1 MARWH
6 SLSPEIAKSGL
17 RRSMLLF
24 LSVISIAVVLINGW
38 ALWNSW
44 QRTVEHGEEDARN
57 LSQSLSRQAED
68 TFLQVDLTLQDLRDR
83 VEMIGMGP
91 EQKSYL
97 SALLINRKAALPQLH
112 GLFIYDEKGNWLVT
126 SYNKIPLVSNNAD
139 REYFRFHR
147 EHNDTKVHI
156 GQVIRSRTTG
166 DLIIPLSMR
175 LNNPDGSFHG
185 VVLGTIRID
194 FFRQVYS
201 YYNLGDRD
209 TLSLLL
215 SNGVILYSRPFPDSV
230 INRNMSQAP
239 LFSHLLKASSSGTAD
254 YRSVLDGVERILGYA
269 TLKRYPLV
277 VVAGFDKK
285 LLLQAWFSDLLI
297 YVTVSTLLLLVIC
310 LLGYLVMRHIRQNLQ
325 NQVEL
330 TEVRDQLT
338 AMNHT
343 LQSLALL
350 DGLTG
355 LANRRQFDLFLHQ
368 QWQRVQAE
376 HCSLSLLMI
385 DVDSFKL
392 FNDRFGHQAGDEC
405 LRRVAGALN
414 KMVPGNNALVARY
427 GGEEFAII
435 LTESGSERAMLL
447 AQRVL
452 EAVRMLAI
460 PHETSQSGAG
470 VVTLSIGVAT
480 LNDPEPGQQPQA
492 LVATADAA
500 LYQAKHQGR
509 NQVVAG

>member
-1 MARWH
+1 MTPRSSLPPAMAR
-6 SLSPEIAKSGL
+6 SGL

-24 LSVISIAVVLINGW
+24 LVVISSAVILINSW

-44 QRTVEHGEEDARN
+44 QRMVEHGAADARN

-91 EQKSYL
+91 EQKGYL
-97 SALLINRKAALPQLH
+97 QALLVSRKSTLPQLH
-112 GLFIYDEKGNWLVT
+112 GLFLYDEKGNMLVN
-126 SYNKIPLVSNNAD
+126 SDGAIPPDANNGD
-139 REYFRFHR
+139 REYFQFHR
-147 EHNDTKVHI
+147 ANNDSHVHI
-156 GQVIRSRTTG
+156 GQVIRSRTSG
-166 DLIIPLSMR
+166 DLIIPVSMR

-194 FFRQVYS
+194 FFRQVYN

-239 LFSHLLKASSSGTAD
+239 LFSQLLKQSASGTAD

-269 TLKRYPLV
+269 SLKRYPLV
-277 VVAGFDKK
+277 VVAGFDKQ
-285 LLLQAWFSDLLI
+285 LLMSEWFSDLLVYAI
-297 YVTVSTLLLLVIC
+297 VSLILLMVIC
-310 LLGYLVMRHIRQNLQ
+310 LLGYLVMRHIRQNLR

-355 LANRRQFDLFLHQ
+355 LANRRQFDLFLQQ
-368 QWQRVQAE
+368 QWQRVQTQR
-376 HCSLSLLMI
+376 CPVSLLMI

-392 FNDRFGHQAGDEC
+392 YNDRFGHQAGDDC
-405 LRRVAGALN
+405 LRRVATALS
-414 KMVPGNNALVARY
+414 KVAPGNDALVARY
-427 GGEEFAII
+427 GGEEFAMV
-435 LTESGSERAMLL
+435 LADGGSERAGLL
-447 AQRVL
+447 ALRVL
-452 EAVRMLAI
+452 EAVRALAI
-460 PHETSQSGAG
+460 PHETSLSGAG

-480 LNDPEPGQQPQA
+480 LSDPGEDDRAEA
-492 LVATADAA
+492 LIAIADAA
-500 LYQAKHQGR
+500 LYQAKRQGR
-509 NQVVAG
+509 NQVVMG